1 MPKTFEYKDAKE
13 QIQYYKKL
21 LVNLKKGLT
30 FSSNCQN
37 ELKHQI
43 QILHSYNFFSKLV
56 EEGIKGK
63 SINFDDANLE
73 IFLANIYY
81 FKEGSKLTD
90 VCNSL
95 ISAYESQVKQYIA
108 NLSPG
113 SNALFW
119 FFSSK
124 KKKSSAIEAY
134 DELVKMRESSFVAS
148 SIEVLKLCFLY

>member
-95 ISAYESQVKQYIA
+95 ISAYES
-108 NLSPG
+108 
-113 SNALFW
+113 
-119 FFSSK
+119 
-124 KKKSSAIEAY
+124 
-134 DELVKMRESSFVAS
+134 
-148 SIEVLKLCFLY
+148 